1 MSDQHRFFVE
11 GDPQPGGSK
20 TGFYNKALGRVLMVD
35 ACKKNPAW
43 KKTVQTYVRRGWKGK
58 PLDGPLLVIMRF
70 YLRRPKSHYG
80 TGRNAAVLK
89 ESAPKQHTQKPDLTK
104 FVRST
109 EDACTGILWV
119 DDAQIVTQINSKRW
133 AIPGQPVGVEIIV
146 EVLS

>member
-1 MSDQHRFFVE
+1 MTHTFFVE

-58 PLDGPLLVIMRF
+58 PLDGALKVTMRF
-70 YLRRPKSHYG
+70 FLRRPKSHMG
-80 TGRNAAVLK
+80 TGRNAALVK
-89 ESAPKQHTQKPDLTK
+89 DSAPAYHLQKPDLTK

-109 EDACTGILWV
+109 EDACTGILWI
-119 DDAQIVTQINSKRW
+119 DDAQIVEQVNSKEW
-133 AIPGQPVGVEIIV
+133 AQHGQPVGVEIIV